1 MSDVIAIFNLL
12 FITGLA
18 FPGLLTTWSLLFP
31 NLIERARK
39 RVERTP
45 WTTFWMGVAGTILFA
60 IPIAILLAMPF
71 APAKFFGWV
80 GIFLALTFASFGA
93 AGIAAQMGTRI
104 SARLTRRAKPDM
116 SEFAAFVWGAV
127 AFELAAV
134 FPVLGWFIIIPFGI
148 ITSMGASV
156 FALFNWMPKTQLR
169 QAMQTIPQPTTDI
182 PIEPQSL

>member
-12 FITGLA
+12 LITGLA
-18 FPGLLTTWSLLFP
+18 FPGMLTTWSLLFP

-45 WTTFWMGVAGTILFA
+45 WTTFWMGVAATILFA

-104 SARLTRRAKPDM
+104 SARLTRRAKPDI

-134 FPVLGWFIIIPFGI
+134 FPILGWFVIIPLGI
-148 ITSMGASV
+148 ITSMGASL
-156 FALFNWMPKTQLR
+156 FAMLNWMPKAQVR
-169 QAMQTIPQPTTDI
+169 
-182 PIEPQSL
+182 PIVENLTEPQIGYTSRQVNT